1 VLAERIRVAIEQRVF
16 DLGDGRTVQRS
27 CSLGFASFPFSIA
40 HPEALTWEQVVAVAD
55 QALSRAMRAGS
66 NRWLGVSASDTAAEG
81 QFRQRP
87 GNTLE
92 QWIEDGTVT
101 IEGK

>member
-1 VLAERIRVAIEQRVF
+1 M
-16 DLGDGRTVQRS
+16 QRS

-55 QALSRAMRAGS
+55 QALSRAMRAGP
-66 NRWLGVSASDTAAEG
+66 NRWVGVSASETAAEG

-101 IEGK
+101 TEGK